1 MYEEFFGHFGL
12 QRNPFHVSPN
22 PHGFYSTAAHDEALS
37 QLMFGIES
45 RQGMMVLTGE
55 PGTGKTTILHYL
67 LEWLNQHNYSTSYVF
82 HTLVPSTDLLRLILR
97 DFGVQCS
104 SNHKSELLVALKE
117 WLVARNAAGDCPVII
132 IDEAQALT
140 SRALDELR
148 MLLNLEIP
156 GVKLVQLV
164 LAGQQQLEE
173 KLKWRK
179 LAQLRQRVM
188 CHCRLPALSLEET
201 AGYIGTR
208 LAGAGVKGSG
218 LFPQE
223 TVEEV
228 FRYSKGIP
236 RVIHLLCEHALLA
249 AYADRRDTIESGD
262 VMRVA
267 RQFDLAGDVGVPAEA
282 FRSDTF
288 CRLIPFPKLNV
299 AAVALPRELE
309 LEEEPQIMPEAAVA
323 AENITAVAAL
333 ETDRPAVIARTA
345 APAFVRRVVSQSFLV
360 YLSAVGRSF
369 MRDGRQFLE
378 HCATWLGQPF
388 GKARLPRY
396 RRVVASVSAW
406 LKVPL
411 GSARIA
417 SPPPQ
422 VSSSG
427 HKHF

>member
-12 QRNPFHVSPN
+12 QRNPFHVSTN

-37 QLMFGIES
+37 QLVFGIES

-67 LEWLNQHNYSTSYVF
+67 LEWLDQHNYSTSYVF

-104 SNHKSELLVALKE
+104 SNHKGDLLVALRE

-164 LAGQQQLEE
+164 LAGQPQLEE

-179 LAQLRQRVM
+179 LAQLRQRVI

-208 LAGAGVKGSG
+208 LAGAGVEGSA
-218 LFPQE
+218 LFPKE

-228 FRYSKGIP
+228 FRYSKGVP

-249 AYADRRDTIESGD
+249 AYADRRDSIQSSD
-262 VMRVA
+262 VLRVA

-288 CRLIPFPKLNV
+288 CRLIPFPKLDV
-299 AAVALPRELE
+299 AALALPRELA
-309 LEEEPQIMPEAAVA
+309 LEE
-323 AENITAVAAL
+323 AETMSEAL
-333 ETDRPAVIARTA
+333 EAPEKVAVSAPKNA
-345 APAFVRRVVSQSFLV
+345 APAGTLKAARPVVVRKVMPQSFLV
-360 YLSAVGRSF
+360 YWREVGRSF
-369 MRDGRQFLE
+369 VRDGRQFLE
-378 HCATWLGQPF
+378 HCTTWLGQPF
-388 GKARLPRY
+388 GKARMRGH
-396 RRVVASVSAW
+396 RRIMASVSAW
-406 LKVPL
+406 LKLPFGSERI
-411 GSARIA
+411 GSA
-417 SPPPQ
+417 PPR
-422 VSSSG
+422 VSSAG

>member
-1 MYEEFFGHFGL
+1 
-12 QRNPFHVSPN
+12 
-22 PHGFYSTAAHDEALS
+22 
-37 QLMFGIES
+37 
-45 RQGMMVLTGE
+45 
-55 PGTGKTTILHYL
+55 
-67 LEWLNQHNYSTSYVF
+67 
-82 HTLVPSTDLLRLILR
+82 
-97 DFGVQCS
+97 
-104 SNHKSELLVALKE
+104 LKE
-117 WLVARNAAGDCPVII
+117 WLVVRNAAGDCPVII

-140 SRALDELR
+140 GRALDELR

-164 LAGQQQLEE
+164 LAGQPQLEE

-188 CHCRLPALSLEET
+188 CHCRLPALSLDET

-262 VMRVA
+262 VLRVA
-267 RQFDLAGDVGVPAEA
+267 RQFDLAGDVGVPPEA

-299 AAVALPRELE
+299 SAVALPRELE
-309 LEEEPQIMPEAAVA
+309 LEEAPQTMPEAAENVA
-323 AENITAVAAL
+323 ATAP
-333 ETDRPAVIARTA
+333 ETVTPAVIARTA

-360 YLSAVGRSF
+360 YWRAVGRSF

-378 HCATWLGQPF
+378 HCAKWLRQPF

-396 RRVVASVSAW
+396 RKVMASVSAW

-417 SPPPQ
+417 SPPPR
-422 VSSSG
+422 VSSTG

>member
-37 QLMFGIES
+37 QLVFGIAS

-117 WLVARNAAGDCPVII
+117 WLVVRNAAGDCPVII

-164 LAGQQQLEE
+164 LAGQPQLEE

-179 LAQLRQRVM
+179 LAQLRQRMM

-208 LAGAGVKGSG
+208 LAGAGVEGSG
-218 LFPQE
+218 LFPRE

-228 FRYSKGIP
+228 FRYSKGVP

-249 AYADRRDTIESGD
+249 AYADRRNSIASSD
-262 VMRVA
+262 VLRVA

-309 LEEEPQIMPEAAVA
+309 LEEVPQTMPEAEVA
-323 AENITAVAAL
+323 AENIAATGPKN
-333 ETDRPAVIARTA
+333 EAPPAIVKTA
-345 APAFVRRVVSQSFLV
+345 APAVVGKVMRRSFLV
-360 YLSAVGRSF
+360 YWREVGRSF
-369 MRDGRQFLE
+369 LRDGRQFLE
-378 HCATWLGQPF
+378 HCATWLRQPF
-388 GKARLPRY
+388 GKARMHQLRK
-396 RRVVASVSAW
+396 VAASVSAW

-411 GSARIA
+411 GSPRIA
-417 SPPPQ
+417 SPPPR
-422 VSSSG
+422 VSSTG

>member
-37 QLMFGIES
+37 QLVFGIES

-104 SNHKSELLVALKE
+104 SNHKSELLMALKE
-117 WLVARNAAGDCPVII
+117 WLVVRNAAGDCPVII

-148 MLLNLEIP
+148 MLLNLEVP

-164 LAGQQQLEE
+164 LAGQPQLEE

-179 LAQLRQRVM
+179 LTQLRQRVM
-188 CHCRLPALSLEET
+188 CHCKLTALSLEET

-208 LAGAGVKGSG
+208 LADAGVAGSG
-218 LFPQE
+218 LFPRE

-249 AYADRRDTIESGD
+249 AYADRRDSIESGD
-262 VMRVA
+262 VLRVA
-267 RQFDLAGDVGVPAEA
+267 RQFDLAGDTSVPAEA

-288 CRLIPFPKLNV
+288 CRLIPFPRLNV
-299 AAVALPRELE
+299 AAVSPVNFG
-309 LEEEPQIMPEAAVA
+309 LEEAPQVEEVVA
-323 AENITAVAAL
+323 TENIPVTGRESKA
-333 ETDRPAVIARTA
+333 TGVIVKTA
-345 APAFVRRVVSQSFLV
+345 AARVIRRLTRRSLVVYCREVS
-360 YLSAVGRSF
+360 RSF
-369 MRDGRQFLE
+369 VRDGRQFLE
-378 HCATWLGQPF
+378 HCATWLGQPVRKTPMH
-388 GKARLPRY
+388 GY
-396 RRVVASVSAW
+396 RKVMASVSAW
-406 LKVPL
+406 MKVPL

-417 SPPPQ
+417 APPPR

-427 HKHF
+427 PKHF